1 MTSGDGA
8 LPRIQ
13 VQLDRYLIAAI
24 DSARGDVSRS
34 MFIRRRLEDWA
45 DGSRWPTPAQALRE
59 RRQAIDEPVFT
70 GGLVSKLDVPFGPE
84 KQKPGAGLKKG
95 KKP

>member
-24 DSARGDVSRS
+24 NSARGDVSRS
-34 MFIRRRLEDWA
+34 MFIRRRLQDWA
-45 DGSRWPTPAQALRE
+45 DGSRWPTPAAALLD
-59 RRQAIDEPVFT
+59 RRKAVDEPVFT
-70 GGLVSKLDVPFGPE
+70 GGLVSKLDVPFGPA
-84 KQKPGAGLKKG
+84 KRAPGAGLKKD